1 MKPFVDLLVGAWWGD
16 TRQIRFKVGDC
27 GVKWRL
33 SEGRVAPKGS
43 GQGGVEVFLGTYTPK
58 LDDKGRLTLPAKFRD
73 ALAGG
78 LMVTKSQDHSL
89 AVYPRAEFEQLARK
103 AATASRSN
111 PEARAFLRNLA
122 AATDEQHPDAQGRIT
137 LSADHR
143 RYADLSKDCV
153 VIGSVDYLEIWDA
166 AKWQQYLEEHE
177 ENFSAASDESLNG
190 IF

>member
-1 MKPFVDLLVGAWWGD
+1 
-16 TRQIRFKVGDC
+16 
-27 GVKWRL
+27 
-33 SEGRVAPKGS
+33 
-43 GQGGVEVFLGTYTPK
+43 VFLGTYTPR

-73 ALAGG
+73 ELAGG

-89 AVYPRAEFEQLARK
+89 AVYPRAEFEKLARR
-103 AATASRSN
+103 ASQASRSN

-143 RYADLSKDCV
+143 RYANLSKDCV
-153 VIGSVDYLEIWDA
+153 VIGSVDFLEIWDKQA
-166 AKWQQYLEEHE
+166 WDSYLAEHE
-177 ENFSAASDESLNG
+177 EDYSLAGDESLGG